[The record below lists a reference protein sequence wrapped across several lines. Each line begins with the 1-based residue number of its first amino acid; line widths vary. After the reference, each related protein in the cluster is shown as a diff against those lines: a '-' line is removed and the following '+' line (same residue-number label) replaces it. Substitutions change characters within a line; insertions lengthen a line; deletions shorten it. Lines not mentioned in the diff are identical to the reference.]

1 MRTVNRVSSA
11 WILRRLAT
19 LLAVVSLTLVLVAG
33 ITGVLLA
40 FYYDPSVRGAFESLR
55 QITEVIPG
63 GNLVRSL
70 HNIAGNALIYAALL
84 QIFVMFFGR
93 QHQPAWF
100 TGWLSGGFLA
110 LSAIGLGW
118 TAMILDWDQIGYWR
132 LKIEMGT
139 LGSLPVIGPILKA
152 IFLGG
157 DGITTTTV
165 AHMYTIHSY
174 LLSIAAVTLSVV
186 HLAALV
192 YQERQ
197 NLRRLAVKPVEETD
211 APEKELVASL

>member
-1 MRTVNRVSSA
+1 MRTINSA

-19 LLAVVSLTLVLVAG
+19 LLAVVSLTLVLVAA
-33 ITGVLLA
+33 ITGILLA
-40 FYYDPSVRGAFESLR
+40 FYYDPSVKGAFESLR
-55 QITEVIPG
+55 QITEEIPG
-63 GNLVRSL
+63 GSLVRSL
-70 HNIAGNALIYAALL
+70 HNIAGNALIYTALL

-139 LGSLPVIGPILKA
+139 LGSLPVLGPILKA

-157 DGITTTTV
+157 DGISSTTIT
-165 AHMYTIHSY
+165 HMYTIHSY
-174 LLSIAAVTLSVV
+174 LLSVAALTLSVI
-186 HLAALV
+186 HLAALL

-197 NLRRLAVKPVEETD
+197 NLRQIAVAAASEATAE
-211 APEKELVASL
+211 PEKELVATR

>member
-1 MRTVNRVSSA
+1 MRTINFA

-19 LLAVVSLTLVLVAG
+19 VLAVVSLTLVLVAA
-33 ITGVLLA
+33 ITGILLS
-40 FYYDPSVRGAFESLR
+40 FYYVPSSQGAFESLR
-55 QITEVIPG
+55 RITEEVQG
-63 GNLVRSL
+63 GSLVRSL
-70 HNIAGNALIYAALL
+70 HNTAGNALIYVALL

-139 LGSLPVIGPILKA
+139 LGSLPVLGPILKA
-152 IFLGG
+152 VFLGG

-174 LLSIAAVTLSVV
+174 LLSVAALTLSVI

-197 NLRRLAVKPVEETD
+197 NIRQLATAEALEAV
-211 APEKELVASL
+211 AAAEKELVTSR

>member
-1 MRTVNRVSSA
+1 MRTINSA

-19 LLAVVSLTLVLVAG
+19 LLAVVSLTLVLVAA
-33 ITGVLLA
+33 ITGILLA
-40 FYYDPSVRGAFESLR
+40 FYYDPSVKGAFESLR
-55 QITEVIPG
+55 QITEEIPG
-63 GNLVRSL
+63 GSLVRSL
-70 HNIAGNALIYAALL
+70 HNIAGNALIYTALL

-100 TGWLSGGFLA
+100 TGWLSGGFLT

-139 LGSLPVIGPILKA
+139 LGSLPVLGPILKA

-157 DGITTTTV
+157 DGISSTTIT
-165 AHMYTIHSY
+165 HMYTIHSY
-174 LLSIAAVTLSVV
+174 LLSVAALTLSVI
-186 HLAALV
+186 HLAALL

-197 NLRRLAVKPVEETD
+197 NLRQIAVAAASEATAE
-211 APEKELVASL
+211 PEKELVATR